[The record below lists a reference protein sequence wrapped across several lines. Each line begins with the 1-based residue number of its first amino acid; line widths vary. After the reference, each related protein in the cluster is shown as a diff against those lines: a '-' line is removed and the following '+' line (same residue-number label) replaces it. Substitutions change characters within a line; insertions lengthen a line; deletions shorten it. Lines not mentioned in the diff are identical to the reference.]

1 MLGSLAAVVVVWP
14 PTVVV
19 VVVVWQLTAAVWR
32 WIVVAVVARQLR
44 QSGDR
49 TDAVATVSLSARLA
63 ECLAGWRCW

>member
-14 PTVVV
+14 RTVVVV

-44 QSGDR
+44 QAD
-49 TDAVATVSLSARLA
+49 D
-63 ECLAGWRCW
+63 

>member
-14 PTVVV
+14 RTVVVVVV

-44 QSGDR
+44 QSGD
-49 TDAVATVSLSARLA
+49 
-63 ECLAGWRCW
+63 

>member
-44 QSGDR
+44 QSGD
-49 TDAVATVSLSARLA
+49 
-63 ECLAGWRCW
+63 

>member
-14 PTVVV
+14 PTVV

-44 QSGDR
+44 QAD
-49 TDAVATVSLSARLA
+49 D
-63 ECLAGWRCW
+63 

>member
-14 PTVVV
+14 RTVVVVV

-44 QSGDR
+44 QAD
-49 TDAVATVSLSARLA
+49 D
-63 ECLAGWRCW
+63 